1 MEYNNKHTKPANIKD
16 QPISRILHTS
26 PALRY
31 GLAFAVKRGDMN
43 YHEYLKSPDWQMK
56 RIQALAH
63 YGNSCTLCGST
74 ESLNVHH
81 RNYDNLGYEDICKD
95 LTVLC
100 SDCHSKHHEPE
111 PEPIAEFSLAEYL
124 LMGLTASWNKA

>member
-31 GLAFAVKRGDMN
+31 GLAFAVKRGEMN

-74 ESLNVHH
+74 YHLNVHH
-81 RNYDNLGYEDICKD
+81 RDYIHVGYEDVARD
-95 LTVLC
+95 LNVLC
-100 SDCHSKHHEPE
+100 SVCHFTYHGDTEVDQPE
-111 PEPIAEFSLAEYL
+111 FTFTEQLF
-124 LMGLTASWNKA
+124 MGLTASWNKA